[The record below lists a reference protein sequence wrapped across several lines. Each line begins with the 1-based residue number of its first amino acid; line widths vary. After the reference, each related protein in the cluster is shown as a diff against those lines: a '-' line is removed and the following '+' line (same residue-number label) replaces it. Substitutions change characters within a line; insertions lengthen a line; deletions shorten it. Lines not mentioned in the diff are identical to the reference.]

1 MASNKTQVR
10 LCQAFPR
17 DNSQHLLSKGIA
29 QVHLV
34 AGAGLSVHLHPS
46 GKKSEGRQTARE
58 NFKDLAEARPSLN
71 LAQIF
76 LFGTCKISVT

>member
-1 MASNKTQVR
+1 
-10 LCQAFPR
+10 
-17 DNSQHLLSKGIA
+17 
-29 QVHLV
+29 V

-58 NFKDLAEARPSLN
+58 NFKDLAKARPSLN